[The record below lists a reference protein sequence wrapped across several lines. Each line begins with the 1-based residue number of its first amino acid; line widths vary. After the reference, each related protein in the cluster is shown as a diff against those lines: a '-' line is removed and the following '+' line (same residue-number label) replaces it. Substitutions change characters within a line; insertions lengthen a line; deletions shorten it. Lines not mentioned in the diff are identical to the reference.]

1 MQIILLDFDDF
12 NTESCCD
19 YVEIYDGS
27 NSKAPLI
34 RTLSGTF
41 TTPPGGFSSSQRYMF
56 VEFTSDSSIVR
67 RGFSA
72 RYISEP
78 GEATGENDC
87 WIASGC
93 GTNDVKLITV
103 PLYRCN

>member
-1 MQIILLDFDDF
+1 MFQIIILDFDDF

-34 RTLSGTF
+34 KTLFGTF
-41 TTPPGGFSSSQRYMF
+41 TTPPGGYNSSQRYMF
-56 VEFTSDSSIVR
+56 VKFTSDSSTVR

-72 RYISEP
+72 RYLSEP
-78 GEATGENDC
+78 GQIMGKIDF
-87 WIASGC
+87 
-93 GTNDVKLITV
+93 
-103 PLYRCN
+103 